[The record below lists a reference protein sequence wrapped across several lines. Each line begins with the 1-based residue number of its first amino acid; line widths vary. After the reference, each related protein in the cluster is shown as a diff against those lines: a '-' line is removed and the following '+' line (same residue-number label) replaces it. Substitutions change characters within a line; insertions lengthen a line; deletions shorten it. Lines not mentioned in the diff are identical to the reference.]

1 MIRLLSKYLR
11 MVLRLFFVRHGL
23 SSFNAKGLIQG
34 RTDES
39 YLTEEGYYQAKLTGE
54 ILNQVNIDEIYS
66 SPLVRASETAKT
78 IEKHLNKN
86 IEIQYDQNLLEVDLA
101 NWSGLKT
108 TEIKEKFKSE
118 YQIWKSNPENLS
130 IKRDDESYY
139 EPIKELFI
147 QAKEFIDAITSKN
160 SNCENK
166 NILIIAHNAILR
178 CLILHLIN
186 KPNKGFRKIK
196 LDNASISILNLSK
209 TNQSLKTQIECLN
222 QTSHL
227 NINIPKTIGDSR
239 IILVRHGET
248 DWNKE
253 GRFQGQIDI
262 PLNET
267 GKNQAQKASNF
278 LKSIDF
284 NKAYSSSMSRPL
296 ETAKIIL
303 GKKSNLSILKIDELS
318 EISHGLWEGKLEKE
332 IKTTWP
338 EMLDKWHQE
347 PENVI
352 MPEGESIEDVSK
364 RSLNAWQNICKNQ
377 NKNDITLVVA
387 HDAVNKTLICNLLGL
402 SYSQIWTI
410 KQGNG
415 GITVIDIFDNP
426 DKDNVL
432 SALNITTHLGNIL
445 DSTASG
451 AL

>member
-1 MIRLLSKYLR
+1 MIRTLRKYLR

-39 YLTEEGYYQAKLTGE
+39 YLTEEGYYQAKLTGK

-86 IEIQYDQNLLEVDLA
+86 LEIQYDQNLLEVDLA

-108 TEIKEKFKSE
+108 TEIKEKFKIE

-130 IKRDDESYY
+130 IKRDDETHYQ
-139 EPIKELFI
+139 PIKELFI
-147 QAKEFIDAITSKN
+147 QAKKFIDALTNKN

-196 LDNASISILNLSK
+196 LDNASISIVNLSK
-209 TNQSLKTQIECLN
+209 NNQSLKTQIECLN

-227 NINIPKTIGDSR
+227 NINIPKPIGDSR

-338 EMLDKWHQE
+338 EMLHKWHQE

>member
-1 MIRLLSKYLR
+1 MISLLSKYLR

-39 YLTEEGYYQAKLTGE
+39 YLTEEGYHQAKLTGE

-66 SPLVRASETAKT
+66 SPLIRASETAKT

-86 IEIQYDQNLLEVDLA
+86 LSIKYDKNLLEVDLA

-108 TEIKEKFKSE
+108 SEIKVRFQNDYKR
-118 YQIWKSNPENLS
+118 WKTDPENLS
-130 IKRDDESYY
+130 LKREDGTYY
-139 EPIKELFI
+139 QPIKELFV
-147 QAKEFIDAITSKN
+147 QAKEFIN
-160 SNCENK
+160 SIINNNVTYENK

-186 KPNKGFRKIK
+186 RPNKGFRKIK
-196 LDNASISILNLSK
+196 LDNTSISIINLSK
-209 TNQSLKTQIECLN
+209 TNQTLKTQIECLN

-227 NINIPKTIGDSR
+227 NLNIPKQIGDSR

-267 GKNQAQKASNF
+267 GKIQAKKASNY
-278 LKSIDF
+278 LNSITF
-284 NKAYSSSMSRPL
+284 NKAYSSSMSRPS
-296 ETAKIIL
+296 ETAEIIL
-303 GKKSNLSILKIDELS
+303 GEKSNINILKVNELS
-318 EISHGLWEGKLEKE
+318 EISHGLWEGKLENE

-338 EMLDKWHQE
+338 EMLSKWHHE

-364 RSLNAWQNICKNQ
+364 RTLKAWHSICKNQ

-387 HDAVNKTLICNLLGL
+387 HDAVNKTLLCSLLGL
-402 SYSQIWTI
+402 SFSKIWTI

-415 GITVIDIFDNP
+415 GITIIDIFDDP
-426 DKDNVL
+426 EKDSVL

-445 DSTASG
+445 DSTAAG

>member
-1 MIRLLSKYLR
+1 

-39 YLTEEGYYQAKLTGE
+39 YLTEEGYHQAKLTGE

-86 IEIQYDQNLLEVDLA
+86 LEIQYDQNLLEVDLA
-101 NWSGLKT
+101 NWSGLKIR
-108 TEIKEKFKSE
+108 EIKERFNSDYK
-118 YQIWKSNPENLS
+118 IWKSDPENLS
-130 IKRDDESYY
+130 IKRNDETYY

-147 QAKEFIDAITSKN
+147 QAKEFIDEITNKN
-160 SNCENK
+160 SICENK

-186 KPNKGFRKIK
+186 KPNRGFRKIK

-222 QTSHL
+222 QTTHL
-227 NINIPKTIGDSR
+227 NINIPKPIGDSR

-267 GKNQAQKASNF
+267 GKNQAQKASNY
-278 LKSIDF
+278 LKSK
-284 NKAYSSSMSRPL
+284 N
-296 ETAKIIL
+296 
-303 GKKSNLSILKIDELS
+303 SN
-318 EISHGLWEGKLEKE
+318 
-332 IKTTWP
+332 
-338 EMLDKWHQE
+338 
-347 PENVI
+347 
-352 MPEGESIEDVSK
+352 
-364 RSLNAWQNICKNQ
+364 
-377 NKNDITLVVA
+377 
-387 HDAVNKTLICNLLGL
+387 
-402 SYSQIWTI
+402 
-410 KQGNG
+410 
-415 GITVIDIFDNP
+415 
-426 DKDNVL
+426 
-432 SALNITTHLGNIL
+432 
-445 DSTASG
+445 
-451 AL
+451 

>member
-1 MIRLLSKYLR
+1 

-86 IEIQYDQNLLEVDLA
+86 LEIQYDQNLLEVDLA

-303 GKKSNLSILKIDELS
+303 GKR
-318 EISHGLWEGKLEKE
+318 
-332 IKTTWP
+332 
-338 EMLDKWHQE
+338 
-347 PENVI
+347 VI
-352 MPEGESIEDVSK
+352 
-364 RSLNAWQNICKNQ
+364 
-377 NKNDITLVVA
+377 
-387 HDAVNKTLICNLLGL
+387 
-402 SYSQIWTI
+402 
-410 KQGNG
+410 
-415 GITVIDIFDNP
+415 
-426 DKDNVL
+426 
-432 SALNITTHLGNIL
+432 
-445 DSTASG
+445 
-451 AL
+451 

>member
-1 MIRLLSKYLR
+1 

-39 YLTEEGYYQAKLTGE
+39 YLTEEGYHQAKLTGE

-86 IEIQYDQNLLEVDLA
+86 LEIQYDQNLLEVDLA

>member
-1 MIRLLSKYLR
+1 

-415 GITVIDIFDNP
+415 GITVIDIFDDP

>member
-1 MIRLLSKYLR
+1 MIKLLSKYLR

-86 IEIQYDQNLLEVDLA
+86 LEIQYDQNLLEVDLA

-227 NINIPKTIGDSR
+227 NINIPKPIGDSR

-338 EMLDKWHQE
+338 EMLNKWHQE

-387 HDAVNKTLICNLLGL
+387 HDAVNKTLICNILGL

>member
-227 NINIPKTIGDSR
+227 NINIPKPIGDSR

>member
-1 MIRLLSKYLR
+1 

-338 EMLDKWHQE
+338 EMLNKWHQE

>member
-1 MIRLLSKYLR
+1 MIRILNKYLR

-23 SSFNAKGLIQG
+23 SSFNAEGLIQG

>member
-86 IEIQYDQNLLEVDLA
+86 LEIQYDQNLLEVDLA

-227 NINIPKTIGDSR
+227 NINIPKPIGDSR

-262 PLNET
+262 PLNEA
-267 GKNQAQKASNF
+267 GKNQAQKASNY

-415 GITVIDIFDNP
+415 GITVIDIFDDP

>member
-1 MIRLLSKYLR
+1 MIRVLSKYLR

-415 GITVIDIFDNP
+415 GITVIDIFDDP
-426 DKDNVL
+426 EKRCVL
-432 SALNITTHLGNIL
+432 SALNITTHLGNII

>member
-23 SSFNAKGLIQG
+23 SSFNAEGLIQG

-338 EMLDKWHQE
+338 EMLNKWHQE

>member
-338 EMLDKWHQE
+338 EMLNKWHQE

-377 NKNDITLVVA
+377 NKDDVTLVVA

>member
-1 MIRLLSKYLR
+1 

-39 YLTEEGYYQAKLTGE
+39 CLTEEGYYQARLTGE
-54 ILNQVNIDEIYS
+54 ILNRVNIDEIYS

-78 IEKHLNKN
+78 IEKHLIKN
-86 IEIQYDQNLLEVDLA
+86 LEIQYNENLLEVDLA
-101 NWSGLKT
+101 SWSGLKK
-108 TEIKEKFKSE
+108 TEIKERFKSD
-118 YQIWKSNPENLS
+118 YQSWKCDPESLS
-130 IKRDDESYY
+130 LKRKDKTYY
-139 EPIKELFI
+139 QPIKDLFI
-147 QAKEFIDAITSKN
+147 QAKEFIDFITNKN
-160 SNCENK
+160 SNYENK

-178 CLILHLIN
+178 CLILHLID

-209 TNQSLKTQIECLN
+209 TNQTLKTQIECLN

-227 NINIPKTIGDSR
+227 NINIPKPVGDSR

-267 GKNQAQKASNF
+267 GKKQAQKASDF
-278 LKSIDF
+278 LKSIKF

-303 GKKSNLSILKIDELS
+303 GENTNLSILKIDELS
-318 EISHGLWEGKLEKE
+318 EISHGLWEGKLEKD

-338 EMLDKWHQE
+338 EMLDQWHQE
-347 PENVI
+347 PEKVI
-352 MPEGESIEDVSK
+352 MPEGESIKDVSQ
-364 RSLNAWQNICKNQ
+364 RSLNAWHNICKNQ
-377 NKNDITLVVA
+377 VKNDVTLVVA
-387 HDAVNKTLICNLLGL
+387 HDAVNKTLICNILGL
-402 SYSQIWTI
+402 SYSKIWTI

-415 GITVIDIFDNP
+415 GITVIDIFDDP
-426 DKDNVL
+426 EKDCIL
-432 SALNITTHLGNIL
+432 SSLNITTHLGNIL
-445 DSTASG
+445 DSTAKG

>member
-1 MIRLLSKYLR
+1 

-39 YLTEEGYYQAKLTGE
+39 YLTENGYHQAKLTGE
-54 ILNQVNIDEIYS
+54 KLNQVNIDEIYS
-66 SPLVRASETAKT
+66 SPLIRASETAKT
-78 IEKHLNKN
+78 IEKYLDKN
-86 IEIQYDQNLLEVDLA
+86 LEIQYDQNLLEVDLA
-101 NWSGLKT
+101 SWSGLKT
-108 TEIKEKFKSE
+108 DDIKEKFKSE
-118 YQIWKSNPENLS
+118 YKIWKSDPENLS
-130 IKRDDESYY
+130 IQRDDKTIYQ
-139 EPIKELFI
+139 PIKDLFI
-147 QAKEFIDAITSKN
+147 QAQEFIDSIIKKN
-160 SNCENK
+160 INYENK

-196 LDNASISILNLSK
+196 LDNASISILNISK

-227 NINIPKTIGDSR
+227 KLNIPKQIGDSR

-248 DWNKE
+248 DWNRE

-267 GKNQAQKASNF
+267 GKNQALKASDY
-278 LKSIDF
+278 LQAIKF
-284 NKAYSSSMSRPL
+284 NKAYSSSMSRPT

-303 GKKSNLSILKIDELS
+303 GKNSNLTIIRINELS
-318 EISHGLWEGKLEKE
+318 EISHGLWEGKLEKD
-332 IKTTWP
+332 IKNKWP
-338 EMLDKWHQE
+338 EILNKWHLE
-347 PENVI
+347 PQNVI

-364 RSLNAWQNICKNQ
+364 RSLKAWDMICKNQ
-377 NKNDITLVVA
+377 NKNDVTLVVA
-387 HDAVNKTLICNLLGL
+387 HDAVNKTLICNILGL
-402 SYSQIWTI
+402 SSSKIWTI

-415 GITVIDIFDNP
+415 GITVIDIFDDP
-426 DKDNVL
+426 EKDSVL

-445 DSTASG
+445 DSTATG

>member
-1 MIRLLSKYLR
+1 

-196 LDNASISILNLSK
+196 LDNASISIINLSK
-209 TNQSLKTQIECLN
+209 TNQSFKTQIECLN

>member
-160 SNCENK
+160 SNYENK

>member
-1 MIRLLSKYLR
+1 MIRLLIKYFR
-11 MVLRLFFVRHGL
+11 MVLRLFFIRHGL
-23 SSFNAKGLIQG
+23 SSFNAQGLIQG
-34 RTDES
+34 RTNES
-39 YLTEEGYYQAKLTGE
+39 YLTEEGYYQSKLTGE

-78 IEKHLNKN
+78 IEKNLNKN
-86 IEIQYDQNLLEVDLA
+86 LEIQYDQNLLEVDLA
-101 NWSGLKT
+101 NWSGLKS
-108 TEIKEKFKSE
+108 TEIKERFRSD
-118 YQIWKSNPENLS
+118 YQIWKCDPESLS
-130 IKRDDESYY
+130 MKRNDETHYQ
-139 EPIKELFI
+139 PIKELFV
-147 QAKEFIDAITSKN
+147 QAKEFIDSIKNKN
-160 SNCENK
+160 SNYESK
-166 NILIIAHNAILR
+166 NILVIAHNAILR

-186 KPNKGFRKIK
+186 KPPKGFRKIK

-209 TNQSLKTQIECLN
+209 TNQSIKTQIECLN

-227 NINIPKTIGDSR
+227 KINIPKQIGDSR

-267 GKNQAQKASNF
+267 GKNQAQKASDF
-278 LKSIDF
+278 LKSTKF
-284 NKAYSSSMSRPL
+284 TKAFSSSMSRPL

-303 GKKSNLSILKIDELS
+303 GENNNLKISSIDELS
-318 EISHGLWEGKLEKE
+318 EINHGLWEGKLEKE
-332 IKTTWP
+332 IKTIWP
-338 EMLDKWHQE
+338 EILNKWHEE

-352 MPEGESIEDVSK
+352 MPEGETIKDVSE
-364 RSLNAWQNICKNQ
+364 RSLNAWHSICKNQ
-377 NKNDITLVVA
+377 KRNDVTLVVA
-387 HDAVNKTLICNLLGL
+387 HDAVNKTLICNILGL
-402 SYSQIWTI
+402 SCSKIWTI

-415 GITVIDIFDNP
+415 GITVIDIFDDP
-426 DKDNVL
+426 EKDIVL

>member
-1 MIRLLSKYLR
+1 

-227 NINIPKTIGDSR
+227 NKNIPKTIGDSR

-352 MPEGESIEDVSK
+352 MPEGESIADVSK

>member
-1 MIRLLSKYLR
+1 

-364 RSLNAWQNICKNQ
+364 RSLNAWKNICKNQ

>member
-1 MIRLLSKYLR
+1 

-23 SSFNAKGLIQG
+23 SSFNAEGLIQG

-39 YLTEEGYYQAKLTGE
+39 YLTEEGYYQAKLTGK

-186 KPNKGFRKIK
+186 KPNRGFRKIK
-196 LDNASISILNLSK
+196 LDNASISIINLSK

-338 EMLDKWHQE
+338 EMLKKWHQE

-377 NKNDITLVVA
+377 NKDDVTLVVA
-387 HDAVNKTLICNLLGL
+387 HDAVNKTLICNILGL

>member
-1 MIRLLSKYLR
+1 MIL
-11 MVLRLFFVRHGL
+11 
-23 SSFNAKGLIQG
+23 Q
-34 RTDES
+34 
-39 YLTEEGYYQAKLTGE
+39 
-54 ILNQVNIDEIYS
+54 
-66 SPLVRASETAKT
+66 
-78 IEKHLNKN
+78 
-86 IEIQYDQNLLEVDLA
+86 
-101 NWSGLKT
+101 
-108 TEIKEKFKSE
+108 
-118 YQIWKSNPENLS
+118 
-130 IKRDDESYY
+130 
-139 EPIKELFI
+139 
-147 QAKEFIDAITSKN
+147 
-160 SNCENK
+160 
-166 NILIIAHNAILR
+166 
-178 CLILHLIN
+178 LIN

>member
-1 MIRLLSKYLR
+1 MIRILSKYLR

-78 IEKHLNKN
+78 IEKYLNKN

-209 TNQSLKTQIECLN
+209 HNQSLKTQIECLN

-227 NINIPKTIGDSR
+227 NVNIPKPIGDSR

>member
-1 MIRLLSKYLR
+1 

-227 NINIPKTIGDSR
+227 NINIPKPIGDSR

-338 EMLDKWHQE
+338 EMLHKWHQE

>member
-1 MIRLLSKYLR
+1 

-147 QAKEFIDAITSKN
+147 QAQKFIDAITNKN
-160 SNCENK
+160 SNFENK

-227 NINIPKTIGDSR
+227 NINIPKPIGDSR

-267 GKNQAQKASNF
+267 GKNQAQKASTY

-284 NKAYSSSMSRPL
+284 SKAYSSSMSRPL

-303 GKKSNLSILKIDELS
+303 GKKSNLSILKIDELL

-338 EMLDKWHQE
+338 EMLKKWHQE

>member
-86 IEIQYDQNLLEVDLA
+86 LEIQYDQNLLEVDLA

-108 TEIKEKFKSE
+108 SEIKEKFKSE

-147 QAKEFIDAITSKN
+147 QAKKFIDAITNKN
-160 SNCENK
+160 SNYENK

-178 CLILHLIN
+178 CLILHLID
-186 KPNKGFRKIK
+186 KPNRGFRKIK
-196 LDNASISILNLSK
+196 LDNASISILNLSETK
-209 TNQSLKTQIECLN
+209 QSLKTQIECLN

-227 NINIPKTIGDSR
+227 NINIPKPIGDSR

-267 GKNQAQKASNF
+267 GKNQALKASNY
-278 LKSIDF
+278 LKSVDF

-303 GKKSNLSILKIDELS
+303 GKKSNLNILKIDELS

-338 EMLDKWHQE
+338 EMLNKWHQE

-364 RSLNAWQNICKNQ
+364 RSINAWQNICKNQ

-387 HDAVNKTLICNLLGL
+387 HDAVNKTLICNMLGL

-415 GITVIDIFDNP
+415 GITVIDIFDDP
-426 DKDNVL
+426 EKDNVL
-432 SALNITTHLGNIL
+432 SALNITTHLGNII

>member
-1 MIRLLSKYLR
+1 

-23 SSFNAKGLIQG
+23 SSFNTKGLIQG

-39 YLTEEGYYQAKLTGE
+39 YLTEEGYYQSKLTGK

-86 IEIQYDQNLLEVDLA
+86 VEIQYDQNLLEVDLA

-108 TEIKEKFKSE
+108 TEIKERFKSD
-118 YQIWKSNPENLS
+118 YQTWKCDPENLS
-130 IKRDDESYY
+130 IKRNNDTHYQ
-139 EPIKELFI
+139 PIKELFI
-147 QAKEFIDAITSKN
+147 QAREFINSIIDKN
-160 SNCENK
+160 INYENR

-178 CLILHLIN
+178 CLILYLIDRP
-186 KPNKGFRKIK
+186 KKGFRKIK

-209 TNQSLKTQIECLN
+209 TNKSVKTQIECLN

-227 NINIPKTIGDSR
+227 NLKIPNPIGDSR

-267 GKNQAQKASNF
+267 GKNQAQKASQF
-278 LKSIDF
+278 LKSINF

-303 GKKSNLSILKIDELS
+303 GENSKLNILKINELS
-318 EISHGLWEGKLEKE
+318 EISHGLWEGKLEKD

-338 EMLDKWHQE
+338 EMLVKWHQE

-364 RSLNAWQNICKNQ
+364 RSLKAWQSICKNQ
-377 NKNDITLVVA
+377 NKNDVTLVVA
-387 HDAVNKTLICNLLGL
+387 HDAVNKTLLCNILGL
-402 SYSQIWTI
+402 SYSKIWTI

-415 GITVIDIFDNP
+415 GITVIDIFDDP
-426 DKDNVL
+426 KKDSVI

-445 DSTASG
+445 DSTAEG